1 MDSLPAEPQGKPKN
15 TGVDSLSL
23 LQGIFLTQEL
33 SWGLLHCRWI
43 LYQLSYQG
51 SPGHKK
57 KTVVCYKVLQR
68 DSQYQADLK
77 AGDTRIWEQDR
88 RLKVFMEAGRAK
100 VSSLGRIY
108 PAPPGR
114 KLEAGSEQRLNQMDS
129 RLWDL
134 RRKIKK
140 HRSLTITTTTTT
152 IIIIINVA
160 WVGIYKFNCEI
171 LSLQLCYECSQAN
184 LQPLMGAWRIL
195 WVETVKPKV
204 KYLQILTV
212 WGRGPSSRP
221 GPNLVILWWSPL
233 LGKSCPYT
241 SIPESS

>member
-1 MDSLPAEPQGKPKN
+1 MDSLPAEPRGKPKN
-15 TGVDSLSL
+15 TGVGSLSL
-23 LQGIFLTQEL
+23 LQGIFPIQEL

-57 KTVVCYKVLQR
+57 KTVVCYKVLQG
-68 DSQYQADLK
+68 DSQHQAELK
-77 AGDTRIWEQDR
+77 AGDARTWEQDR
-88 RLKVFMEAGRAK
+88 WLKVFMEARRAK
-100 VSSLGRIY
+100 VSSLGRNY

-114 KLEAGSEQRLNQMDS
+114 KLKVGSEQRLNQMDS

-134 RRKIKK
+134 RHKIKK
-140 HRSLTITTTTTT
+140 HRSLTIT
-152 IIIIINVA
+152 IIIIIIKNVD

-221 GPNLVILWWSPL
+221 GPSLVILW
-233 LGKSCPYT
+233 
-241 SIPESS
+241 